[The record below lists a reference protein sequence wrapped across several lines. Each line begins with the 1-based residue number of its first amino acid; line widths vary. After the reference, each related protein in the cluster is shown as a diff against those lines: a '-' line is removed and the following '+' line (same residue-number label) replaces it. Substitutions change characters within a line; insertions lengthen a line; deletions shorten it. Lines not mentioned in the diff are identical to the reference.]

1 LDIFGALLGGEV
13 KVESSLES
21 VELELTGRE
30 ESSGSRGCGHLLE
43 GSVESRLER
52 LGRLG
57 LETSLVTGEQTSLRV
72 GSIEWVDEGVD
83 SSTVGTGGHTGSSQ
97 GASRAGSVLGG
108 ELGSIGIVLE
118 VTVGRVEG
126 VDEGVEVGVNRL
138 INIIIVGRSL
148 HWQRSS
154 SLTDRGSLT
163 DGGSLA
169 DRGSLTDGGSLADRG
184 SSLGRLGVGMLRGEG
199 GRVETVGTS
208 WHMGTAQNL
217 ESILASRV
225 LDSVGLAIIANIAV
239 LTNSFASGSS
249 LLSKNDT
256 ILLGICRPESAI
268 TSVEP
273 LLLKDLGILGVNM
286 LTGGSNGQTRG
297 DNKFQ
302 HDGSV
307 CR

>member
-1 LDIFGALLGGEV
+1 MDLDIFGALLGGEV

-43 GSVESRLER
+43 GSVESRLDGLDR
-52 LGRLG
+52 LGRLS
-57 LETSLVTGEQTSLRV
+57 LETSLVTGEQTSLSV
-72 GSIEWVDEGVD
+72 GGIEWVDEGVD
-83 SSTVGTGGHTGSSQ
+83 SSTVGTGRHTGSSQ
-97 GASRAGSVLGG
+97 GASRAGSVLGCK
-108 ELGSIGIVLE
+108 LGSIGIVLE

-138 INIIIVGRSL
+138 INIIIVGHSL
-148 HWQRSS
+148 HWQRS
-154 SLTDRGSLT
+154 
-163 DGGSLA
+163 
-169 DRGSLTDGGSLADRG
+169 

-217 ESILASRV
+217 ESILAGRV

-256 ILLGICRPESAI
+256 VLLGICRSESAI
-268 TSVEP
+268 TGVEP
-273 LLLKDLGILGVNM
+273 LLLKY
-286 LTGGSNGQTRG
+286 
-297 DNKFQ
+297 
-302 HDGSV
+302 
-307 CR
+307 

>member
-43 GSVESRLER
+43 GSVESRLDGLDR
-52 LGRLG
+52 LGRLS
-57 LETSLVTGEQTSLRV
+57 LETSLVTGEQTSLSV
-72 GSIEWVDEGVD
+72 GGIEWVDEGVD
-83 SSTVGTGGHTGSSQ
+83 SSTVGTGRHTGSSQ

-108 ELGSIGIVLE
+108 KLGSIGIVLE

-154 SLTDRGSLT
+154 SLTDRGGLT

-169 DRGSLTDGGSLADRG
+169 DRGSLTDRG

-217 ESILASRV
+217 ESILAGRV

-256 ILLGICRPESAI
+256 VLLGICRSESAI
-268 TSVEP
+268 TGVEP

-307 CR
+307 CG

>member
-43 GSVESRLER
+43 GSVESRLDGLDR
-52 LGRLG
+52 LGRLS

-72 GSIEWVDEGVD
+72 GGIEWVDEGVD
-83 SSTVGTGGHTGSSQ
+83 SSTVGTGRHTGSSQ
-97 GASRAGSVLGG
+97 GASRAGCVLGG
-108 ELGSIGIVLE
+108 KLGSIGIVLE
-118 VTVGRVEG
+118 VSVGRVEG

-138 INIIIVGRSL
+138 INIIIVGCSL

-154 SLTDRGSLT
+154 SL
-163 DGGSLA
+163 A
-169 DRGSLTDGGSLADRG
+169 DRGSLTEGGSLADRG
-184 SSLGRLGVGMLRGEG
+184 SSRGRLGVGMLRGEG
-199 GRVETVGTS
+199 GRVEAVGTS

-217 ESILASRV
+217 ESILAGRV

-256 ILLGICRPESAI
+256 VLLGICRSESAI

>member
-43 GSVESRLER
+43 GSVESRLDGLDR
-52 LGRLG
+52 LGRLS
-57 LETSLVTGEQTSLRV
+57 LETSLVTGEQTSLSV
-72 GSIEWVDEGVD
+72 GGIEWVDEGVD
-83 SSTVGTGGHTGSSQ
+83 SSTVGTGRHTGSSQ

-154 SLTDRGSLT
+154 SLTDRG
-163 DGGSLA
+163 G
-169 DRGSLTDGGSLADRG
+169 LTDGGSLADRG

-217 ESILASRV
+217 ESILAGRV

-256 ILLGICRPESAI
+256 VLLGICRPESAI